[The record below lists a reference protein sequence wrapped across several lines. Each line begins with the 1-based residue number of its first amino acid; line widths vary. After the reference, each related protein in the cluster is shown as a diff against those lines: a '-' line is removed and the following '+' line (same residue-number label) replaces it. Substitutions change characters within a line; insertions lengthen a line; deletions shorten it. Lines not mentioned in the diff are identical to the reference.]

1 MDSSVVDL
9 SKYRFQNATED
20 LEASKLLLN
29 EGRVRQSVNRSYYAI
44 FHSLRAITALDQF
57 DSRKHS
63 GIIAY
68 FNKTY
73 VKPGVFD
80 KEISRIIDSAFRL
93 REKADYQ
100 DFYIVSA
107 AQAQIQIERA
117 GQVMD
122 MIRPYLESRWEKL
135 EA

>member
-68 FNKTY
+68 FNRTY
-73 VKPGVFD
+73 VKAGVFD

-117 GQVMD
+117 EQVMD
-122 MIRPYLESRWEKL
+122 MLRPYLESRWEKL
-135 EA
+135 